1 MSAAPDDLRYP
12 IGPLAM
18 VAAYDPVARAAAIAQ
33 IAALPAQLH
42 DAVRGLS
49 AAHLDTRYRDGGWTL
64 RQVVHHLADSHLN
77 AYVRCKLVATE
88 QEPQLK
94 VWDENAWALL
104 PDANGPIGNSLLIVS
119 SLHERW
125 VQFLRALPATAFAR
139 VGIHTQRGPISLDAL
154 VSIYS
159 WHGAH
164 HVAHITSL
172 RRSRGW

>member
-1 MSAAPDDLRYP
+1 MSATAQDPRYP

-18 VAAYDPVARAAAIAQ
+18 VAAFDPAARAAAIGQ

-49 AAHLDTRYRDGGWTL
+49 PTQLDTHYREGGWTV

-88 QEPQLK
+88 HEPPLK
-94 VWDENAWALL
+94 VWDENAWAAL
-104 PDANGPIGNSLLIVS
+104 PDANGPIGGSLLIVS

-125 VQFLRALPATAFAR
+125 AHFLRTQPASSFAR
-139 VGIHTQRGPISLDAL
+139 TGLHSQRGPLSLDAL
-154 VSIYS
+154 LSIYA

-172 RRSRGW
+172 RRARGW